1 MEDKDMRFEGI
12 EDVEDIEEETE
23 EETPRRSGIG
33 TFGAMAI
40 GSGLTLG
47 GIALF
52 KKLKKVV
59 AARKAAKEAAAENA
73 EVIVLTPEVVE
84 EPEPQPEPEVKK
96 PDQK

>member
-1 MEDKDMRFEGI
+1 MNEQDTRFEEI
-12 EDVEDIEEETE
+12 EEVEDIEETE

-59 AARKAAKEAAAENA
+59 AAKKAAKEAAVENA
-73 EVIVLTPEVVE
+73 DVVIEAEAEVVE
-84 EPEPQPEPEVKK
+84 EEPKTEPEVEQPTK
-96 PDQK
+96 

>member
-1 MEDKDMRFEGI
+1 MEEKDMVKFEEI
-12 EDVEDIEEETE
+12 DDVEDIEETE

-52 KKLKKVV
+52 KKLKKVM
-59 AARKAAKEAAAENA
+59 AAKKAAKEAAAEA
-73 EVIVLTPEVVE
+73 LLVE
-84 EPEPQPEPEVKK
+84 NPDPQPEAKVEQPEK
-96 PDQK
+96 

>member
-1 MEDKDMRFEGI
+1 MEEKDMVKFEEI
-12 EDVEDIEEETE
+12 DDVEDIEETE

-52 KKLKKVV
+52 KKLKQVM
-59 AARKAAKEAAAENA
+59 AAKKAAKEAAAEA
-73 EVIVLTPEVVE
+73 PQVIEAEVVE
-84 EPEPQPEPEVKK
+84 NPDPQPEAKVEQPEK
-96 PDQK
+96 

>member
-1 MEDKDMRFEGI
+1 MEEKDMVKFEEI
-12 EDVEDIEEETE
+12 DDVEDIEETE

-52 KKLKKVV
+52 KKLKKVM
-59 AARKAAKEAAAENA
+59 AAKKAAKEAAAEA
-73 EVIVLTPEVVE
+73 PQAKVE
-84 EPEPQPEPEVKK
+84 QPEK
-96 PDQK
+96 

>member
-1 MEDKDMRFEGI
+1 MEDQDKRFDEI
-12 EDVEDIEEETE
+12 EDVEDIEETE

-59 AARKAAKEAAAENA
+59 AEKKAAKEAAKEAP
-73 EVIVLTPEVVE
+73 EVIEAEVVE
-84 EPEPQPEPEVKK
+84 EAGPQSGPKVEQPEK
-96 PDQK
+96 

>member
-1 MEDKDMRFEGI
+1 MENKDMVEFEEI
-12 EDVEDIEEETE
+12 ENVDDIEETE
-23 EETPRRSGIG
+23 EATTRRSGIG

-59 AARKAAKEAAAENA
+59 AEKEAAAAPADVIIDA
-73 EVIVLTPEVVE
+73 EVIE
-84 EPEPQPEPEVKK
+84 EPNPQPEPQVEQTDKK
-96 PDQK
+96 AK

>member
-1 MEDKDMRFEGI
+1 MEDLEKRFEEI
-12 EDVEDIEEETE
+12 EDVEEIEETE

-59 AARKAAKEAAAENA
+59 AAKKAAKEAAENSPEIIEAEA
-73 EVIVLTPEVVE
+73 VEVVE
-84 EPEPQPEPEVKK
+84 PKPETTEEPK
-96 PDQK
+96 QK

>member
-1 MEDKDMRFEGI
+1 MEEKDMVKFEEI
-12 EDVEDIEEETE
+12 DDVEDIEETE

-52 KKLKKVV
+52 KKLKKVM
-59 AARKAAKEAAAENA
+59 AAKKAAKEAAAETS
-73 EVIVLTPEVVE
+73 EVIEVEVVE
-84 EPEPQPEPEVKK
+84 TTDPHSETQEERPAK
-96 PDQK
+96 

>member
-1 MEDKDMRFEGI
+1 MEAG
-12 EDVEDIEEETE
+12 EEILAETEIPVETE

-52 KKLKKVV
+52 KKLKKVM
-59 AARKAAKEAAAENA
+59 AAKKAAKEAAAEA
-73 EVIVLTPEVVE
+73 PQVIEAEVVE
-84 EPEPQPEPEVKK
+84 NPDPQPEAKVEQPEK
-96 PDQK
+96 

>member
-1 MEDKDMRFEGI
+1 MEDQDKRFDEI
-12 EDVEDIEEETE
+12 EDVEDIEETE

-59 AARKAAKEAAAENA
+59 AEKKAAKEAAKEAP
-73 EVIVLTPEVVE
+73 EVIEAEVVE
-84 EPEPQPEPEVKK
+84 EAGPQPGPKVEQPEK
-96 PDQK
+96 

>member
-1 MEDKDMRFEGI
+1 MENKDMVEFEEI
-12 EDVEDIEEETE
+12 ESVDDIEETE
-23 EETPRRSGIG
+23 EATTRRSGIG

-59 AARKAAKEAAAENA
+59 AAKEAAAVPADVIIDA
-73 EVIVLTPEVVE
+73 EVIE
-84 EPEPQPEPEVKK
+84 EPNPQPEPQVEQTDKK
-96 PDQK
+96 AK

>member
-1 MEDKDMRFEGI
+1 MEEKDTRFEEI
-12 EDVEDIEEETE
+12 ENVEDIEDTE

-59 AARKAAKEAAAENA
+59 AAKKAAKEAAPETADVVVEA
-73 EVIVLTPEVVE
+73 EVVE
-84 EPEPQPEPEVKK
+84 EADPQPEAKVEQPKK
-96 PDQK
+96 